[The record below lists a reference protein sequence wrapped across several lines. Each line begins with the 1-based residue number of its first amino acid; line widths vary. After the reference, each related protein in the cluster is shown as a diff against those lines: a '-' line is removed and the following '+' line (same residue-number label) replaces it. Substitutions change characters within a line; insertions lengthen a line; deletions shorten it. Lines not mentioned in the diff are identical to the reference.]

1 VSGGHVRVCVIAYTY
16 YETDS
21 RVRRYAEALAK
32 RGDQVDVV
40 ALGNGVAYRK
50 RDSLRGVNVYRIQ
63 KRAISE
69 KYQLSYLMKIV
80 VFLFRSGAFVTR
92 RHLKEPYDLFHI
104 HSVPDFEVFSAL
116 IPRLMSA
123 KVILDIHDIVPE
135 FYASKFGA
143 SKDSLVF
150 KALVLVEKLSI
161 AFSHHVIIAN
171 HIWEKRLSRSVCQEK
186 CSVYLNYPDP
196 ALFYPRETTKNDKKL
211 VFMYPGTLSWHQG
224 LDIALRAFAL
234 AKTELP
240 SAEFHIVGNG
250 HEKNELMNLA
260 RSLEIEDKVIFR
272 DFVPIEE
279 VIDLMASAHV
289 GVVPKRND
297 SFGGEAFSTKIFE
310 FMALGIPVIAS
321 ATRIDSFYFSESVLE
336 FFEPENE
343 RDLASTMV
351 RLAKHEEHRH
361 ALAQTALRFMTQY
374 SWDTKEQEY
383 LDLADRLVRKERT
396 PKSEAS
402 LLRRLSLMM
411 YYLLK
416 PAVPRTLQ
424 IRVRR
429 TMALHKRRACAG
441 IWPIDQRAAT
451 KPAGW
456 RGWPGGKRFALV
468 LTHDVE
474 GMRGQER
481 CLQVAELER
490 RLGFRSSFNFVAEE
504 YEVSQDI
511 LNKLRRTGSE
521 IGVHGL
527 THRRNPFRSRKV
539 FDRHIPKINHYLDE
553 WSAVG
558 FRCPSMYHNLK
569 WIGDLNIMYDAST
582 FDVDPFEPQPDGVG
596 TIYPF
601 VVSNC
606 GSRNYVELPYTL
618 PQDHLVYVIMREQ
631 AISIWKAKLD
641 WIAQNGGMA
650 LLITH
655 PDYMAF
661 DDRQMSVDEYP
672 VRFYR
677 EFLEYVRDTYEGEYW
692 HGLPR
697 DVAQFALDAETD
709 TMAHA
714 SVEG

>member
-1 VSGGHVRVCVIAYTY
+1 MRVCVIAYTY

-32 RGDQVDVV
+32 RGDRVDVV
-40 ALGNGVAYRK
+40 ALGNGAAYRK
-50 RDSLRGVNVYRIQ
+50 KDSLRGVNVYRIQ

-69 KYQLSYLMKIV
+69 KYQLSYLIKILA
-80 VFLFRSGAFVTR
+80 FLLRSGAFVTR

-135 FYASKFGA
+135 FYASKFKA

-196 ALFYPRETTKNDKKL
+196 ALFHPRETTKDAKKL

-240 SAEFHIVGNG
+240 SAEFHIIGNG
-250 HEKNELMNLA
+250 HEKNKLVNLA
-260 RSLEIEDKVIFR
+260 KSLGIEDKVIFK

-279 VIDLMASAHV
+279 VLDLMAKADV

-351 RLAKHEEHRH
+351 RLAKSEEHRR
-361 ALAQTALRFMTQY
+361 ALSQTALRFMTQY

-383 LDLADRLVRKERT
+383 LDLADGLVRDEKTR
-396 PKSEAS
+396 KSGGS
-402 LLRRLSLMM
+402 LLRKLSLMM
-411 YYLLK
+411 YYFLK

-429 TMALHKRRACAG
+429 AIALRKRRAHVST
-441 IWPIDQRAAT
+441 WPIDQRAARQ
-451 KPAGW
+451 PAGW
-456 RGWPGGKRFALV
+456 QGWPGGKRFALV

-474 GMRGQER
+474 GMRGQQR
-481 CLQVAELER
+481 CPQVAELEG
-490 RLGFRSSFNFVAEE
+490 RLGFRSSFNFVAED
-504 YEVSQDI
+504 YEVAHDI
-511 LNKLRRTGSE
+511 LNKLRRAGFE
-521 IGVHGL
+521 IGLHGL
-527 THRRNPFRSRKV
+527 THQRNPFRSRKV
-539 FDRHIPKINHYLDE
+539 FDRHIPKINHYLEE
-553 WSAVG
+553 WRAVG

-569 WIGDLNIMYDAST
+569 WIGDLKVMYDTST

-601 VVSNC
+601 VVSDC
-606 GSRNYVELPYTL
+606 GSTNYVELPYTL
-618 PQDHLVYVIMREQ
+618 PQDHLLYVIMKEQ

-661 DDRQMSVDEYP
+661 DDRKMSADEYP

-677 EFLEYVRDTYEGEYW
+677 EFLEYVRDRYEGQYW
-692 HGLPR
+692 HALPR
-697 DVAQFALDAETD
+697 DVAQFALDSEPLTD
-709 TMAHA
+709 A
-714 SVEG
+714 SAKG